1 MFMPSSG
8 SLKPESSVK
17 ACRLFQIVDTPESS
31 ETPLNTLRCATPHK
45 ANRTVVVSG
54 IVYGRKLVNRKA
66 AGRNPKKN
74 LSGNGGGSDFD

>member
-1 MFMPSSG
+1 VARVFAILG
-8 SLKPESSVK
+8 S
-17 ACRLFQIVDTPESS
+17 AGIVIG
-31 ETPLNTLRCATPHK
+31 
-45 ANRTVVVSG
+45 VSG